1 MLNGAKL
8 PTVKCKGLWTEAAR
22 TATNLPGLRSMQ
34 TFGEITIVNHHK
46 HNRDVYRFLNLETD
60 KIILSHGALWLNQQC
75 GDWKGITQQDVTTI
89 DDNDVNEPFLD
100 ISNDDPKDEE
110 AGREPE
116 TEVDRI

>member
-1 MLNGAKL
+1 
-8 PTVKCKGLWTEAAR
+8 
-22 TATNLPGLRSMQ
+22 MQ

-46 HNRDVYRFLNLETD
+46 QRKVRGKLDDRGRPFIVLGRAKNHNRDVYRFLNLETD